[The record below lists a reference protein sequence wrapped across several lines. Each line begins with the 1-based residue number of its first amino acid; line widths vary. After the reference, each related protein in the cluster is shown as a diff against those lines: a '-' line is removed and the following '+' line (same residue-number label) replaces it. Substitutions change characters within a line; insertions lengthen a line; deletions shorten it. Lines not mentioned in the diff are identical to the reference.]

1 DWQASRSVAKL
12 IYKEFFTQGDLE
24 KAMGNNPLVM
34 MDREKAF
41 IPELQLS
48 FLDNIALPVY
58 QLVAELFP
66 AASAPYESVLESKRR
81 WTAVRDSHVHLKG
94 SYASSLDIFDEEFNL
109 DDSDDNNLA

>member
-1 DWQASRSVAKL
+1 MLTLGTVFQDWQSSRSVAKL

-58 QLVAELFP
+58 
-66 AASAPYESVLESKRR
+66 ESVFIIILIIVYILDYLDFLTTSP
-81 WTAVRDSHVHLKG
+81 
-94 SYASSLDIFDEEFNL
+94 SLYTSGCSL
-109 DDSDDNNLA
+109 